1 MNEKIKTARLSIFS
15 NTSLIIIKMIVGII
29 SGSVSLISEAIH
41 SGIDLLASIVA
52 FYAVKISSKPPDE
65 NHPYGHGKFENVSG
79 VIEAILIFVAA
90 IWIILKAIDRL
101 MDQKEIHYVQYGI
114 LVMLIS
120 VVINYFVA
128 KKLYRVAK
136 ETDSIALE
144 ADALHL
150 RTDIYTSLGVALG
163 FVLIYITGFLWLDSI
178 IAILVALM
186 IIYKSIILLNNAFS
200 PLVDK
205 QLPQDDIK
213 TIKEIIKNK
222 LKNYRD
228 IKFERLRTRKSGS
241 QKYLDF
247 ILYVPN
253 NMSVKK
259 AHDLCDEIENH
270 VQQNFKFMD
279 INIHIEPNSTLKEKD

>member
-1 MNEKIKTARLSIFS
+1 MNEKMKTARLSIFS
-15 NTSLIIIKMIVGII
+15 NTFLIIIKMIAGLA

-52 FYAVKISSKPPDE
+52 FFAVKISSKPPDE
-65 NHPYGHGKFENVSG
+65 GHPYGHGKFENVSG

-90 IWIILKAIDRL
+90 IWIIIEAIDRF
-101 MDQKEIHYVQYGI
+101 MDQREIHYIQYGI

-120 VVINYFVA
+120 VAVNYYVS

-150 RTDIYTSLGVALG
+150 KTDIYTSLGVAIG

-178 IAILVALM
+178 IAILVALL
-186 IIYKSIILLNNAFS
+186 IIYESILLLNTAFS

-205 QLPQDDIK
+205 QLPQVDIN
-213 TIKEIIKNK
+213 TIKEILENK
-222 LKNYRD
+222 LANYKD
-228 IKFERLRTRKSGS
+228 INFKRIRTRKSGS

-259 AHDLCDEIENH
+259 AHDLCDEIEDH
-270 VQQNFKFMD
+270 VQNNFKFMD
-279 INIHIEPNSTLKEKD
+279 INIHIEPNSALENED